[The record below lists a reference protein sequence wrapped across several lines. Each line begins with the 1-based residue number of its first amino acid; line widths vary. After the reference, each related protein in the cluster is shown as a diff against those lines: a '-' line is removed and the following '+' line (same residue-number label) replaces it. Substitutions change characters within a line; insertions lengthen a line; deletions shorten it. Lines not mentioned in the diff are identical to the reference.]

1 MPPLPLASSSRRR
14 RILPFL
20 AMAVAAY
27 LVLRPVDVPD
37 AGAGAASST
46 FSFLSSSL
54 GVPSFLLLLLGFRK
68 PPQRTPSFNIIVT
81 TAGRDTLPAMLAS
94 IAPQLGPLDHL
105 TVISDKLHEIVSF
118 HVSDAQALSAAKLRH
133 IVNAEPLGFWGHG
146 SRSRWQN
153 ELPGDYHMNADDDD
167 VYDPRAMEMVRAA
180 IGGEVEPPR
189 LLIFHMIRRWDGV
202 VELIPP
208 PKWTTIQVKYVGTPC
223 GVYSKIPDLPPWHG
237 SYGGDGGFYMELASR
252 ISNVTFIPEVFYQ
265 VGQEEDLLKDKDRLL
280 GKPKKKAA

>member
-1 MPPLPLASSSRRR
+1 MPLPSPSRRR
-14 RILPFL
+14 RLLPLL
-20 AMAVAAY
+20 AMAVALY
-27 LVLRPVDVPD
+27 LLLRPVDVSD
-37 AGAGAASST
+37 GAGGAGASSP
-46 FSFLSSSL
+46 
-54 GVPSFLLLLLGFRK
+54 PSFLASLGLPSFLVTLLGGRFFLRG
-68 PPQRTPSFNIIVT
+68 PSRAPTFNIIVT

-94 IAPQLGPLDHL
+94 IGPQLGPLDHI

-118 HVSDAQALSAAKLRH
+118 SVSDAQALTAGTIRH
-133 IVNAEPLGFWGHG
+133 IINKEPLGFWGHG

-180 IGGEVEPPR
+180 VGGEVEPPR

-208 PKWTTIQVKYVGTPC
+208 PKWTTVQVKYVGTPC

-252 ISNVTFIPEVFYQ
+252 ISNVTFVPEVFYQ

-280 GKPKKKAA
+280 GKAKKKAA